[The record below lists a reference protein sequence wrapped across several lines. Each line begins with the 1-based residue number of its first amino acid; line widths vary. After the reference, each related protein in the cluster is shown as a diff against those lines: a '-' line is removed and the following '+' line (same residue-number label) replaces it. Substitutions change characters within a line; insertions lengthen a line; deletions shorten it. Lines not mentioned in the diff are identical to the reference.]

1 VGSLDIKNL
10 GLTLRQS
17 QVLVSA
23 SQKINNYGI
32 CKFSDVL
39 GDTGVG
45 HATLSDHVKAL
56 QRDGYMT
63 TPLDEDGSQRL
74 PRNLSAPDLLSVT
87 PKGKSVALEILN
99 SIGLTYDASAT
110 TIFTRL
116 KKEYEPKWIQQNL
129 FGNKNTSFAKAFEE
143 LVEKNPLEPV
153 LTTIAMYNELDS
165 QLRLIRNRD
174 VDEYVHISR
183 AKLNLE
189 IRNGRLASIAIPV
202 AIRNR
207 TKLSSMKEM
216 LYDSWS
222 WAGTVSSVS
231 TKRYWDEATSLGLIQ
246 VVGNSV
252 QTLKYNTI
260 DTITWLAGKTNFTFI
275 NTIPTAPKC
284 SLVVFRE
291 AYRLPTEDDLLN
303 PRNSDKNLEWL
314 EHIYDNMAD
323 KGDYIDAVVEAIDLL
338 KNRTNLVQDYEGSIV
353 PTNVIRLIGDE
364 PELKTVFDKMLKD
377 KHTVTAQLLRAI
389 SAKPSISFA
398 ELCADISKEGKHNRT
413 DIENAIYELASK
425 NLIHLANSRSGSK
438 ETTKLF
444 SFIHVPYLY
453 SAKAKE
459 AKEANALLKGQNP
472 YLLQQ
477 IKELFPSKT
486 DGDAVVKALRDL
498 MVDKEVTFDDLG
510 REHDRTFERK
520 MFRLALDLEP
530 FAIIKEDQSGFMLNQ
545 NKAGL
550 NDIIIN
556 SLIYSTIARNDAL
569 DVYTDAISGLVEHD
583 KSWKNDVIEQSKDIT
598 EELIDKNQKRLSL
611 DLI

>member
-1 VGSLDIKNL
+1 LDIKRI
-10 GLTLRQS
+10 LTLRQS
-17 QVLVSA
+17 QILVSA
-23 SQKINNYGI
+23 AQKIHNYGS
-32 CKFSDVL
+32 CKFSDLL

-45 HATLSDHVKAL
+45 HATLADHLKAL

-63 TPLDEDGSQRL
+63 TPISEDGTQRL
-74 PRNLSAPDLLSVT
+74 PRNLSAIDLLDVT
-87 PKGKSVALEILN
+87 PEGKILALNILN
-99 SIGLTYDASAT
+99 FLGLNYDVSAGA
-110 TIFTRL
+110 IFGRL
-116 KKEYEPKWIQQNL
+116 KKEYQPKWVQQNL

-165 QLRLIRNRD
+165 QLSLIRDRD
-174 VDEYVHISR
+174 AEEYVYLSR

-222 WAGTVSSVS
+222 WAGIVSSVS
-231 TKRYWDEATSLGLIQ
+231 TKRYWAEATSLGLVQ
-246 VVGNSV
+246 VVGNSI

-260 DTITWLAGKTNFTFI
+260 DTISWLANKTNFTFI

-284 SLVVFRE
+284 ALVVFRE
-291 AYRLPTEDDLLN
+291 SYRLPTEDDLLN

-314 EHIYDNMAD
+314 EHIYDNMGD
-323 KGDYIDAVVEAIDLL
+323 KGDYIDAVYEAVDILRD
-338 KNRTNLVQDYEGSIV
+338 RTNLIQDYEGSIV
-353 PTNVIRLIGDE
+353 PTNVIRLISNE

-389 SAKPSISFA
+389 SAKPSISIA
-398 ELCADISKEGKHNRT
+398 ELCTDINNKGKHNKD
-413 DIENAIYELASK
+413 DIESAINELASK
-425 NLIHLANSRSGSK
+425 NLIHLASTRSGSK

-498 MVDKEVTFDDLG
+498 MEEKEVIFDDLG
-510 REHDRTFERK
+510 REYDRTFERK

-530 FAIIKEDQSGFMLNQ
+530 FAIIKEDQSGFILNQ

-569 DVYTDAISGLVEHD
+569 DVYADAISGLVERD
-583 KSWKNDVIEQSKDIT
+583 KSWKSDAIEQAKEFT
-598 EELIDKNQKRLSL
+598 EELISKNQKRLSL